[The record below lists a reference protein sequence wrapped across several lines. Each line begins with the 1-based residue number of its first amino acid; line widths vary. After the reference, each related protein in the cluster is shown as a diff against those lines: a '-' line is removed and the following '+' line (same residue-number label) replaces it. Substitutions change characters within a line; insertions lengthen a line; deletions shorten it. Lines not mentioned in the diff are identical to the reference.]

1 MNVRKPVDYG
11 TMYRELTAILAQNLP
26 QMDEVYAIGK
36 AISQRPEKGAA
47 VAAAEFLQ
55 ANFPD
60 HAGFSPRN
68 VRRMRDFYKT
78 YENDQTLLQLAMK
91 IGWTLNVVIMEA
103 ELTREK
109 RISCLR
115 RAEIEKLSKK
125 ELLEMILS
133 GTFVEEYID
142 VSDEICYNITNIIRI
157 TALDRRKYN
166 DNSYIHNRM
175 VCLLPLWRITVKK
188 EFPYRANE
196 IKGAKAIGTWGN
208 AEVPIFSVSTQH
220 ELNQLV
226 GYVKHINAAN
236 GTVLYRGQA
245 NNYPKLKPSGCRG
258 HGHVPDSIIHK
269 LINDKKFQ
277 HYLGLNQSDVAGWEK
292 YQELLT
298 EAVLQHYG
306 ANTRCMDFVDNH
318 WCALWF
324 GLYRFDTVIHRYI
337 KRTDQDGVM
346 YIYLYLADTNCPS
359 INGVYIGEDAY
370 TVDLRKTLPS
380 YFLRPTSQHGW
391 IVRNK
396 NASAN
401 SDYGENVLCVIS
413 MKVCDVADWLG
424 DGLLLTQDNF
434 FPDYNIDDGYKVLLS
449 RQERSGIYKQGSSKI
464 LPQGTIQNY
473 HHYKDFY
480 CSEDRGFKITPK
492 KVFFSEKTEI
502 TSIITLYEILL
513 KRGWTGESCLGEI
526 WNTEN
531 PCVEQSPATAVL
543 VQRIFGGDILR
554 YSWSS
559 KQHYFNRIDGIDID
573 LTSQER
579 IDNPYNKYSEC
590 NREGLP
596 PKNETRILEKASTL
610 LREAKISERGESNVS

>member
-1 MNVRKPVDYG
+1 MNIRKPVDYG
-11 TMYRELTAILAQNLP
+11 TMYRELTAILTQNLP

-36 AISQRPEKGAA
+36 AISQRSEKGAA

-60 HAGFSPRN
+60 RTGFSPRN
-68 VRRMRDFYKT
+68 VRRMRDFYRT
-78 YENDQTLLQLAMK
+78 YENDQTLLRLAMK

-103 ELTREK
+103 ELTREQ

-115 RAEIEKLSKK
+115 KVASKKLSKN
-125 ELLEMILS
+125 ELLEIILN
-133 GTFVEEYID
+133 GAFVEETVD
-142 VSDEICYNITNIIRI
+142 ESTEICYNITSKIRI
-157 TALDRRKYN
+157 TALGLRKVI
-166 DNSYIHNRM
+166 DISYMHNRT
-175 VCLLPLWRITVKK
+175 VCLLPLWRVTMKK
-188 EFPYRANE
+188 EFPKKNNE
-196 IKGAKAIGTWGN
+196 IKGAIAIGMWKN
-208 AEVPIFSVSTQH
+208 EEAPVFSVSTQH

-236 GTVLYRGQA
+236 GTVLYRGQTDD
-245 NNYPKLKPSGCRG
+245 YQELKPSGCRG

-277 HYLGLNQSDVAGWEK
+277 HYLGLNQLEVTGWKK

-324 GLYRFDTVIHRYI
+324 GLYRFDPVSHRYV

-370 TVDLRKTLPS
+370 TVDLRKALPS
-380 YFLRPTSQHGW
+380 HFLRPASQHGW
-391 IVRNK
+391 IVRDK

-413 MKVCDVADWLG
+413 MKIRDVANWLG

-434 FPDYNIDDGYKVLLS
+434 FPDYNVDDGYKALLS
-449 RQERSGIYKQGSSKI
+449 RQERSGIYKQSGKI
-464 LPQGTIQNY
+464 LPQDTIQNY
-473 HHYKDFY
+473 HYYKGFY
-480 CSEDRGFKITPK
+480 CSEDRGFKIAPQ

-513 KRGWTGESCLGEI
+513 KRGWTEESCFNKKWSI
-526 WNTEN
+526 EN
-531 PCVEQSPATAVL
+531 PCVGQSPATAVL

-554 YSWSS
+554 YSWRSR
-559 KQHYFNRIDGIDID
+559 QHYFNRINGIDID

-579 IDNPYNKYSEC
+579 IDNPFNKYSEC
-590 NREGLP
+590 SRKGLP

-610 LREAKISERGESNVS
+610 LKEAKISERGEPNVP

>member
-1 MNVRKPVDYG
+1 M
-11 TMYRELTAILAQNLP
+11 
-26 QMDEVYAIGK
+26 
-36 AISQRPEKGAA
+36 
-47 VAAAEFLQ
+47 
-55 ANFPD
+55 
-60 HAGFSPRN
+60 
-68 VRRMRDFYKT
+68 
-78 YENDQTLLQLAMK
+78 
-91 IGWTLNVVIMEA
+91 
-103 ELTREK
+103 
-109 RISCLR
+109 SCLQR
-115 RAEIEKLSKK
+115 VASEKLSKK
-125 ELLEMILS
+125 ELLEIIVS
-133 GTFVEEYID
+133 GTFVEESID
-142 VSDEICYNITNIIRI
+142 VPDEICYNITNKIRI
-157 TALDRRKYN
+157 TAVDLRKYN
-166 DNSYIHNRM
+166 DNSYMHNRM
-175 VCLLPLWRITVKK
+175 VCLLPLWGITVKK

-196 IKGAKAIGTWGN
+196 IKGAKSIGTWGN

-236 GTVLYRGQA
+236 GTVLYRGQT
-245 NNYPKLKPSGCRG
+245 NNYSELKPSGCRG
-258 HGHVPDSIIHK
+258 HGHVSDDIIHG

-277 HYLGLNQSDVAGWEK
+277 HYLGLEQPEVAGWTK
-292 YQELLT
+292 YQELLI

-324 GLYRFDTVIHRYI
+324 GLYRFAPVTHRYV

-370 TVDLRKTLPS
+370 TVDLRKALPS
-380 YFLRPTSQHGW
+380 YFLRPASQHGW

-396 NASAN
+396 KASAN

-413 MKVCDVADWLG
+413 MKICDVANWLG

-434 FPDYNIDDGYKVLLS
+434 FPDYTVDDGYKVLLLQ
-449 RQERSGIYKQGSSKI
+449 QERSGIYKCGSSKI

-473 HHYKDFY
+473 HYYKGFY
-480 CSEDRGFKITPK
+480 CSEDRGFNIAPQKT
-492 KVFFSEKTEI
+492 FFSEKTEV

-513 KRGWTGESCLGEI
+513 KRGWSEKSCFDGT
-526 WNTEN
+526 WSVEN
-531 PCVEQSPATAVL
+531 PCVGQSAATAVL

-554 YSWSS
+554 YPWRR

-579 IDNPYNKYSEC
+579 IDNPFNDYAEC
-590 NREGLP
+590 SKKGLP
-596 PKNETRILEKASTL
+596 SKNETRILEKASTL
-610 LREAKISERGESNVS
+610 LREAKISERGEASVSRG